1 MIFERSSWLGLMI
14 VVIGWV
20 LLLAAA
26 QLNHF
31 FASFSG
37 SDGVANASFNVDMI
51 AQCTIWS
58 GFGIAIICTL
68 QTGFG
73 ELHQFFDAVLAR
85 SGKAQFEMP
94 RDIRAERK
102 LAASAALGA
111 LQIKEGEVSAAKST
125 QTKLVTNKP
134 MPGAPKAQT
143 GTKKIVER
151 GWVKDRA
158 YVLFA
163 DGAVEVETMLGL
175 RRFASL
181 QEAHDFIS

>member
-1 MIFERSSWLGLMI
+1 VI

-37 SDGVANASFNVDMI
+37 SDGVGNASFNVDMI

-73 ELHQFFDAVLAR
+73 ALHQFFDAVLVR

-94 RDIRAERK
+94 RDLRAERK
-102 LAASAALGA
+102 LAAGA
-111 LQIKEGEVSAAKST
+111 LQIKEGEASSAKST
-125 QTKLVTNKP
+125 QTKLVTNKLTQ
-134 MPGAPKAQT
+134 GASKAQT
-143 GTKKIVER
+143 GIKKIVER